1 MMDLSLYFDPVTIT
15 SLHIPN
21 AESLT
26 DRLLYRVMMYN
37 PEASVNIEEADI
49 AIVGVPEVRNAWQN
63 PSCSLAP
70 DEIRRQLYQLYAW
83 RKDVRIIDLG
93 NLRLG
98 KSVEDTY
105 HAVSEVVAFLVENN
119 VIPLIL
125 GGSNDLAF
133 ANYRAY
139 EMMERV
145 ANVVA
150 IDSCFDLGNENQP
163 IRSDAYVNKMV
174 LQQPNFLLNYANIG
188 FQSYMN
194 SPESVSMMESLFF
207 ETYRVGLLRRNL
219 EEVEPIVRNADIVSL
234 DISAVRRPDAPGCPH
249 NSSNGF
255 YGEEICQ
262 IAKFVGLSDK
272 LSSFGI
278 YEYDPTLDFNNQTSQ
293 LIAHILWYFVEG
305 FLFRQSEGHFKN
317 KNDYRQ
323 FNISVSGA
331 LEEMV
336 FFNSKKSDRW
346 WVIVPMYQKG
356 KDQVQNYYLPC
367 SRRDYQLACE
377 DKISDRW
384 WRTYH
389 KINQ

>member
-1 MMDLSLYFDPVTIT
+1 MDLSLYFDPVSIT
-15 SLHIPN
+15 SLHIPDS
-21 AESLT
+21 ESMT
-26 DRLLYRVMMYN
+26 DRLLYQVMMYN
-37 PEASVNIEEADI
+37 PEAPVNIAEANI
-49 AIVGVPEVRNAWQN
+49 AIIGVPEVRNAWQN

-70 DEIRRQLYQLYAW
+70 DEIRRQFYQLYAW
-83 RKDVRIIDLG
+83 RKNVRIIDLG

-105 HAVSEVVAFLVENN
+105 HAVAEVIAFLVENN
-119 VIPLIL
+119 VIPVIL

-150 IDSCFDLGNENQP
+150 IDACFDLGNENKP
-163 IRSDAYVNKMV
+163 ICSNAYVNKMV

-188 FQSYMN
+188 YQSYMN
-194 SPESVSMMESLFF
+194 SPESVNMMESLFF
-207 ETYRVGLLRRNL
+207 ETYRVGLMRRNL
-219 EEVEPIVRNADIVSL
+219 DEVEPVVRNADMVSL

-305 FLFRQSEGHFKN
+305 FIFRQSEGQFKN

-323 FNISVSGA
+323 FNISVTGA
-331 LEEMV
+331 LDEMV
-336 FFNSKKSDRW
+336 FFNSKKSGRW
-346 WVIVPMYQKG
+346 WVIVPIYQKD
-356 KDQVQNYYLPC
+356 KDQVQHYYLPC
-367 SRRDYQLACE
+367 SERDYQLACE

>member
-1 MMDLSLYFDPVTIT
+1 MDLSLYFDPVSIT
-15 SLHIPN
+15 SLHIPD

-37 PEASVNIEEADI
+37 PEASVNISEADI

-70 DEIRRQLYQLYAW
+70 DEIRRQFYQLYAW

-98 KSVEDTY
+98 QTVEDTY

-119 VIPLIL
+119 VIPVIL

-145 ANVVA
+145 ANVVS
-150 IDSCFDLGNENQP
+150 IDACFDLGSEGKP

-194 SPESVSMMESLFF
+194 SPESVNMMESLFF
-207 ETYRVGLLRRNL
+207 ETYRVGVMRRNL
-219 EEVEPIVRNADIVSL
+219 EEVEPIVRNADMVSL

-305 FLFRQSEGHFKN
+305 FIFRQSEGQFKN

-323 FNISVSGA
+323 FNISVTGA

-356 KDQVQNYYLPC
+356 KEQVQHYYLPC
-367 SRRDYQLACE
+367 SKRDYLLACE

>member
-1 MMDLSLYFDPVTIT
+1 MSLYFDPVTIT
-15 SLHIPN
+15 SLHIPD

-37 PEASVNIEEADI
+37 PEASVDISEADI

-70 DEIRRQLYQLYAW
+70 DEIRRQFYQLYAW

-98 KSVEDTY
+98 NTVEDTY
-105 HAVSEVVAFLVENN
+105 RAVAEVIAHLVENN
-119 VIPLIL
+119 VVPVIL

-150 IDSCFDLGNENQP
+150 IDACFDLGNENKP

-207 ETYRVGLLRRNL
+207 ETYRVGLMRRNL
-219 EEVEPIVRNADIVSL
+219 DEVEPVVRNADMVSL

-249 NSSNGF
+249 SSSNGF

-305 FLFRQSEGHFKN
+305 FIFRQSEGQFRN

-323 FNISVSGA
+323 FNISVTGA

-336 FFNSKKSDRW
+336 FFNSKKSGRW
-346 WVIVPMYQKG
+346 WVIVPIYQKD
-356 KDQVQNYYLPC
+356 KDQVQHYYLPC
-367 SRRDYQLACE
+367 SQRDYQLACE

>member
-1 MMDLSLYFDPVTIT
+1 MDLSLYFDPVSIA
-15 SLHIPN
+15 SLHIPD
-21 AESLT
+21 AESMT

-70 DEIRRQLYQLYAW
+70 DEIRRQFYQLYAW

-98 KSVEDTY
+98 MSVEDTY
-105 HAVSEVVAFLVENN
+105 HAVLEVIAYLVENN
-119 VIPLIL
+119 VVPVVL

-145 ANVVA
+145 ANVVS

-194 SPESVSMMESLFF
+194 SPESVNMMESLFF

-219 EEVEPIVRNADIVSL
+219 EEVEPIVRNADMVSL

-317 KNDYRQ
+317 KGDYRQ
-323 FNISVSGA
+323 FNISVTGA

>member
-1 MMDLSLYFDPVTIT
+1 MMDLSLYFDPVTIS
-15 SLHIPN
+15 SLHIPD

-70 DEIRRQLYQLYAW
+70 DEIRRQFYQLYAW

-98 KSVEDTY
+98 QSIEDTY

-119 VIPLIL
+119 VIPVIL

-145 ANVVA
+145 ANVVS

-194 SPESVSMMESLFF
+194 SPESVNMMESLFF

-219 EEVEPIVRNADIVSL
+219 EEVEPIVRNADMVSL

-317 KNDYRQ
+317 KKDYRQ
-323 FNISVSGA
+323 FNISVTGA

>member
-70 DEIRRQLYQLYAW
+70 DEIRRQFYQLYAW

-119 VIPLIL
+119 VIPLVL

>member
-1 MMDLSLYFDPVTIT
+1 MDLSLYFDPVSIA
-15 SLHIPN
+15 SLHIPD
-21 AESLT
+21 AESMT

-70 DEIRRQLYQLYAW
+70 DEIRRQFYQLYVW

-98 KSVEDTY
+98 MSVEDTY
-105 HAVSEVVAFLVENN
+105 HAVSEVIAYLVENN
-119 VIPLIL
+119 VVPVVL

-145 ANVVA
+145 ANVVS

-194 SPESVSMMESLFF
+194 SPESVNMMESLFF

-219 EEVEPIVRNADIVSL
+219 EEVEPIVRNADMVSL

-317 KNDYRQ
+317 KGDYRQ
-323 FNISVSGA
+323 FNISVTGA

>member
-1 MMDLSLYFDPVTIT
+1 MDISLYFDPVSID
-15 SLHIPN
+15 SLPIQD

-26 DRLLYRVMMYN
+26 DRLLYNVLMYN
-37 PEASVNIEEADI
+37 PDEPLDIQEADI
-49 AIVGVPEVRNAWQN
+49 AIFGVPEVRNTYRN

-70 DEIRRQLYQLYAW
+70 DEIRGQFYQLYGW
-83 RKDVRIIDLG
+83 RKGVRIIDLG

-98 KSVEDTY
+98 NTVEDTY
-105 HAVSEVVAFLVENN
+105 TAVAQVVSHLIENK
-119 VIPLIL
+119 VIPIIL
-125 GGSNDLAF
+125 GGGNDIAF

-139 EMMERV
+139 ELMERV
-145 ANVVA
+145 ANVVS
-150 IDSCFDLGNENQP
+150 IDSCFDLGNENMP

-188 FQSYMN
+188 YQSYMN
-194 SPESVSMMESLFF
+194 SPESVGMMESLYF
-207 ETYRVGLLRRNL
+207 ETYRVGLMRCNL
-219 EEVEPIVRNADIVSL
+219 EEVEPVVRNADMVSL

-262 IAKFVGLSDK
+262 IAKYVGLSDK

-278 YEYDPTLDFNNQTSQ
+278 YEYDPTLDYPHQTSP
-293 LIAHILWYFVEG
+293 LLAHILWYFVEG
-305 FLFRQSEGHFKN
+305 FIFRQSVGNFKN
-317 KNDYRQ
+317 NHDYRQ
-323 FNISVSGA
+323 FNLSVTGA
-331 LEEMV
+331 LDEMV
-336 FFNSKKSDRW
+336 FFHSKKSGRW
-346 WVIVPMYQKG
+346 WVLVPMYQKD
-356 KDQVQNYYLPC
+356 KEQVQYYYLPC
-367 SRRDYQLACE
+367 SKRDYDLACE

>member
-1 MMDLSLYFDPVTIT
+1 MDLSLYFDPVTVT
-15 SLHIPN
+15 SLHIPD

-37 PEASVNIEEADI
+37 PEASVNISEADI
-49 AIVGVPEVRNAWQN
+49 AIVGVPEVRNAWRN

-70 DEIRRQLYQLYAW
+70 DEIRRQFYQLYAW

-98 KSVEDTY
+98 NSIEDTY
-105 HAVSEVVAFLVENN
+105 RAVSEVIAFLVENN
-119 VIPLIL
+119 VVPIIL

-150 IDSCFDLGNENQP
+150 IDSRFDLGNENKP

-194 SPESVSMMESLFF
+194 SPESVNMMESLFF
-207 ETYRVGLLRRNL
+207 ETYRVGVMRRNL
-219 EEVEPIVRNADIVSL
+219 EEVEPIVRNADMVSL

-272 LSSFGI
+272 LTSFGI

-305 FLFRQSEGHFKN
+305 FIFRQSEGQFKN

-323 FNISVSGA
+323 FNISVTGA
-331 LEEMV
+331 LDELV
-336 FFNSKKSDRW
+336 FFNSRKSGRW
-346 WVIVPMYQKG
+346 WVIVPIYQKD
-356 KDQVQNYYLPC
+356 KDQVQHYYLPC
-367 SRRDYQLACE
+367 SQRDYQLACE